1 MARSFANASSEYLRV
16 SSAVVTATPLTLACW
31 FNVNNATAEH
41 QLIFIGDSTSNTDMF
56 GLIAS
61 GVISG
66 DPVRAH
72 ATNSA
77 GAFAQSSTGYS
88 ASTWHHAAGVFTS
101 STDRAAF
108 IDGGSKGTATDDLTP
123 TGFDRTAIAVL
134 DRLSPASY
142 VDGEIAEAAIWDA
155 ALTDGEVASLAA
167 GYSPLLIRP
176 TSLKAYWPL
185 GGITKNDAD
194 KDIVGGYDM
203 TAFNT
208 PTTAEHP
215 SGLIYPSGAI

>member
-31 FNVNNATAEH
+31 FNVNNVTAEH
-41 QLIFIGDSTSNTDMF
+41 TLISICDDATNTNMF
-56 GLIAS
+56 ALNAS
-61 GVISG
+61 GVQAG
-66 DPVRAH
+66 DPVRAY
-72 ATNSA
+72 ATTGV
-77 GAFAQSSTGYS
+77 GAFAVTTTGYT

-123 TGFDRTAIAVL
+123 TGLDRTAIAVL

-185 GGITKNDAD
+185 DRDWETTKR
-194 KDIVGGYDM
+194 
-203 TAFNT
+203 
-208 PTTAEHP
+208 
-215 SGLIYPSGAI
+215 